1 MPDYRSLFTRS
12 REASCSRHVI
22 TYTTM
27 DHYHFHFNSIEIS
40 CNNVRLHIRVLPF
53 QSLITHCWLHY
64 GEATAR
70 SCHLP
75 SWLYVRFTLARSLN
89 PLSLNTS
96 TAVAWLPRSRSLLG
110 LFTIHLATVYRRRTL
125 RNATINNHT
134 DRQTHRQTHT
144 HTHTH
149 SGSMFP
155 LTVGPVSAVSCSI
168 EIVKKN
174 HPSSSYSKQG
184 RRYKME
190 GCKDFPRGAGTCPR
204 IRSLFIHPPFRLLL

>member
-134 DRQTHRQTHT
+134 DRQTDRQTHT

-149 SGSMFP
+149 THT
-155 LTVGPVSAVSCSI
+155 LRQHVSSDSRACI
-168 EIVKKN
+168 
-174 HPSSSYSKQG
+174 
-184 RRYKME
+184 
-190 GCKDFPRGAGTCPR
+190 CC
-204 IRSLFIHPPFRLLL
+204 